1 METIYLIIVI
11 VLFLLAAS
19 DLVVGVSNDAV
30 NFLNSAIGSRAAHF
44 QVIMAIAAAGV
55 LAGVLFSNGM
65 MEVARKGIF
74 NPGEFYFSEVM
85 IIFTAVMITD
95 VLLLDAY
102 NTLGLPTSTT
112 VSLVFELLGASV
124 AMGSIKLIGDATGL
138 TLGQFINTSKAL
150 AIVSGILVSVVIA
163 FSFGVIIQY
172 IARLIFTFNFKGT
185 IKYFGSIWG
194 GLALTA
200 MAYFLLIK
208 GVKGASFMTEDNI
221 NWIHENTTIILLY
234 CFVGMTILMQLLYW
248 IFKVNVLKIIVLVG
262 LFSLAMAFAGNDLVN
277 FIGVPIAGY
286 QSFKIFFSTPGNVPD
301 SFLMNGLAE
310 KLITPNSFL
319 IFSGL
324 IMVASLYL
332 SKKSRHVTKT
342 EVKLARQSEGDERF
356 RSTWL
361 SQVLVRGTISAN
373 KAISLVLPEG
383 FKRGVEKRFEPFVE
397 KTKLKDPPEF
407 DLVRASVNLTVG
419 SILIALGT
427 SLRLPLSTTYV
438 TFMVAMGTS
447 LADKAW
453 DRESAV
459 YRISGVLTVIGGW
472 FLTAFS
478 AFTVA
483 FVMLYI
489 FNYGGLIAIF
499 AMLALAIYLLYRT
512 NIHHKK
518 SVVKSQD
525 ETVEVHSIT
534 DINISEKSTINV
546 IKNLKSVLADFD
558 RVIKGL
564 EKEDVK
570 GLKKAESSVATM
582 TKKTKYLKNH
592 LSIIVDKIGEESLDA
607 GYYYVQVLDYM
618 REMLHSIEFIIKPSI
633 EHVANNHKPLVKE
646 QIDELKQ
653 LLALLKKVIN
663 LIIISIESNDFSTQ
677 PEILVIQKDY
687 LKLID
692 QNTKKQI
699 QRVKN
704 GQVGTRNTM
713 LYLNIIREGKN
724 LALQVVNIFKS
735 QRDFIEFKK
744 GIKKV

>member
-1 METIYLIIVI
+1 LETIYLIIVI

-30 NFLNSAIGSRAAHF
+30 NFLNSAIGSRVAHF
-44 QVIMAIAAAGV
+44 QVIMAIAAAGILV
-55 LAGVLFSNGM
+55 GVLFSNGM

-85 IIFTAVMITD
+85 IIFMAVMITD

-124 AMGSIKLIGDATGL
+124 AMASIKLVGDTTGL
-138 TLGQFINTSKAL
+138 TLGQFINSSQAF
-150 AIVSGILVSVVIA
+150 AIISGILVSVVIA
-163 FSFGVIIQY
+163 FTVGIIIQY
-172 IARLIFTFNFKGT
+172 IARIIFTFNFNRT
-185 IKYFGSIWG
+185 VKYFGSIWG
-194 GLALTA
+194 GFALTA
-200 MAYFLLIK
+200 MVYFLLIK
-208 GVKGASFMTEDNI
+208 GVKGTSFMTEENI
-221 NWIHENTTIILLY
+221 NWIHENTWAILLY
-234 CFVGMTILMQLLYW
+234 CFIGLTVIMQLLYW
-248 IFKVNVLKIIVLVG
+248 IFKLNVLKVIVLVG

-277 FIGVPIAGY
+277 FIGAPIAGY
-286 QSFKIFFSTPGNVPD
+286 QAFKIFFSTPGNVPD
-301 SFLMNGLAE
+301 AFLMNGLAE
-310 KLITPNSFL
+310 KLITPNAFL
-319 IFSGL
+319 IISGL
-324 IMVASLYL
+324 IMVASLYF

-361 SQVLVRGTISAN
+361 SQVLVRGTLSAN
-373 KAISLVLPEG
+373 NIISLVLPNG
-383 FKRGVEKRFEPFVE
+383 FKIGIEKRFEPYVE
-397 KTKLKDPPEF
+397 KKKLADPPEF

-427 SLRLPLSTTYV
+427 SLKLPLSTTYV

-478 AFTVA
+478 AFTGS
-483 FVMLYI
+483 FIMLYI

-499 AMLALAIYLLYRT
+499 SMLALAIYLLYRT
-512 NIHHKK
+512 NVHHKK
-518 SVVKSQD
+518 SVVKSHD

-534 DINISEKSTINV
+534 DKNISEKSTTNV
-546 IKNLKSVLADFD
+546 IKNLKSVLLDFD

-564 EKEDVK
+564 EKESIQD
-570 GLKKAESSVATM
+570 LKKAEANIAVM
-582 TKKTKYLKNH
+582 TQKTKYLKNH
-592 LSIIVDKIGEESLDA
+592 LSIVVEKIGEESLDA
-607 GYYYVQVLDYM
+607 GYFFVQVLDYM
-618 REMLHSIEFIIKPSI
+618 REMLHSLEYIIKPTL
-633 EHVANNHKPLVKE
+633 EHVSNNHKPLVKE
-646 QIDELKQ
+646 QITELKNLQ
-653 LLALLKKVIN
+653 ALMKKLVS

-677 PEILVIQKDY
+677 TEILTLQKDY
-687 LKLID
+687 LKIID
-692 QNTKKQI
+692 NSTKKQI
-699 QRVKN
+699 QRVK
-704 GQVGTRNTM
+704 GGHVGTRNTM
-713 LYLNIIREGKN
+713 LFLNIIHESKN
-724 LALQVVNIFKS
+724 LGLQVVNLFKS

-744 GIKKV
+744 GAKKV